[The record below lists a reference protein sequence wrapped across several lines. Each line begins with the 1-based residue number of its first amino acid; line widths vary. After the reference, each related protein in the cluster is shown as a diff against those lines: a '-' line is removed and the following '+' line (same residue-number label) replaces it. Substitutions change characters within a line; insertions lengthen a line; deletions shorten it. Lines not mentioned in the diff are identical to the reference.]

1 MVNMSPKDVVLCE
14 RWLHFANCLDAA
26 RELDDGEKLVMRQ
39 NYGLY
44 VFMRKLR
51 VKICALGTWRRLVSS
66 YCGFALA
73 RVVKYHAMAYAV
85 DYLGAVCKIQRWNRR
100 LLACS
105 SLKGFLTK
113 MRVNS
118 KMAYYVNQRL
128 GNDKQD
134 VFKGIIVTQ
143 DLNLNDTN
151 IICAIKKIRLSEIE
165 KESEILAM
173 KKTLEHGKNENV
185 LRLLALQRTRE
196 YMYMALELCDG
207 SLGDSDVFSIGNGIL
222 QHPSIKVE
230 ICQQLLAGID
240 HIHSLKVF
248 HRDIKP
254 HNILFKLR
262 RDGKI
267 QIKVADMGIAKVH
280 DPNSTSTAIT
290 QAGAGTPNY
299 MPAELLDF
307 DSEASLRIRGDALE
321 RVDMFGVGLVLFYIL
336 TEGKHPFA
344 NWDKNKKMPAYVVQM
359 RIAKREKPDFSEL
372 LVKHLEIPNGG
383 TQLAGH
389 LIQKLISHFPMARPS
404 AKSAINHP
412 LFWTSSE
419 RLTSI
424 TRTYHRED
432 FHQSFMRDNRP
443 FVNPNSD
450 WRNRL
455 GKSLWSSPGTL
466 FHPKMINDREKYS
479 NNVNNNKTREFFYS
493 NSFFDCVRMIRNT
506 DAHFREFSPRHPL
519 MTLLQIQ
526 DGRLSSE
533 IREILLGDF
542 VSKNLPEVISLIWDW
557 NEASM
562 ARTKNVS

>member
-267 QIKVADMGIAKVH
+267 QIKVADMG
-280 DPNSTSTAIT
+280 SQRCTTQTA
-290 QAGAGTPNY
+290 
-299 MPAELLDF
+299 PALQ
-307 DSEASLRIRGDALE
+307 SR
-321 RVDMFGVGLVLFYIL
+321 
-336 TEGKHPFA
+336 
-344 NWDKNKKMPAYVVQM
+344 
-359 RIAKREKPDFSEL
+359 KRELEHRITCL
-372 LVKHLEIPNGG
+372 LNS
-383 TQLAGH
+383 
-389 LIQKLISHFPMARPS
+389 LISIPKLPCVFEAMRWNA
-404 AKSAINHP
+404 
-412 LFWTSSE
+412 WTCLASGWFYFIFLRKVNTLLRTGTRTKKC
-419 RLTSI
+419 RLT
-424 TRTYHRED
+424 
-432 FHQSFMRDNRP
+432 
-443 FVNPNSD
+443 
-450 WRNRL
+450 
-455 GKSLWSSPGTL
+455 
-466 FHPKMINDREKYS
+466 
-479 NNVNNNKTREFFYS
+479 
-493 NSFFDCVRMIRNT
+493 
-506 DAHFREFSPRHPL
+506 
-519 MTLLQIQ
+519 
-526 DGRLSSE
+526 
-533 IREILLGDF
+533 
-542 VSKNLPEVISLIWDW
+542 
-557 NEASM
+557 
-562 ARTKNVS
+562 